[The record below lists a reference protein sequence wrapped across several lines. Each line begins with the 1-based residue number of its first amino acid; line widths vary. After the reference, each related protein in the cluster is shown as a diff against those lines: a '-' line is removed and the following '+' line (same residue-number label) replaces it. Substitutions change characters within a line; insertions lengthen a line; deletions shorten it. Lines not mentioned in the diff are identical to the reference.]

1 MKMPNVKVRFGND
14 LDKQNKGAWCSYGEE
29 IEKLFIKKVAPKIK
43 LDVKINPEKKT
54 NKYAHDLIMDGNK
67 RADLKLQSRPFFKSA
82 KYGCDPN
89 ETVSFNKKDYER
101 YKKLYPDIKVIFWVN
116 WKKETAYGVDVNE
129 KNGIW
134 IFTLKDI
141 ERQIKKAPLHEYKN
155 RVNDN
160 KGNAKDSYLL
170 HLKDSNRF
178 A

>member
-1 MKMPNVKVRFGND
+1 MQMPSVQVRYNEG
-14 LDKQNKGAWCSYGEE
+14 LDKEDKDLWCSYGEKVE
-29 IEKLFIKKVAPKIK
+29 SLFVKEVAPKIE
-43 LDVKINPEKKT
+43 LNVEINPEKKT

-67 RADLKLQSRPFFKSA
+67 RADLKLQSRPFFMSA

-89 ETVSFNKKDYER
+89 KTVSFNKKDYDR
-101 YKKLYPDIKVIFWVN
+101 YKKLYPDIHIIFWVN
-116 WKKETAYGVDVNE
+116 WKKESAYGVSVE
-129 KNGIW
+129 KKNGVW
-134 IFTLKDI
+134 IFIMKDI
-141 ERQIKKAPLHEYKN
+141 DDQIKTAPLHEYKN